1 LKIEKQ
7 KQQAELKLRMNELM
21 MRVQEIEE
29 LKPKQD
35 VKGVI
40 SYFDIIKAD
49 VRRRK
54 QELEVLKETYFDNV
68 AKYKRLMHI
77 ESPPVYVPNV
87 RTVEQKRVEYKSVVR
102 SKKDMGFMKLPVTLS
117 EEVPVDDFKLLTEVE
132 DSLRKNLISFAV
144 NDLTF
149 LQETVQAKDLKNVL
163 SRRYDF
169 DLKLGIYECISVVA
183 EMKQNKLI
191 K

>member
-1 LKIEKQ
+1 
-7 KQQAELKLRMNELM
+7 
-21 MRVQEIEE
+21 
-29 LKPKQD
+29 
-35 VKGVI
+35 
-40 SYFDIIKAD
+40 
-49 VRRRK
+49 
-54 QELEVLKETYFDNV
+54 
-68 AKYKRLMHI
+68 MHI

-163 SRRYDF
+163 SRF
-169 DLKLGIYECISVVA
+169 
-183 EMKQNKLI
+183 
-191 K
+191 

>member
-1 LKIEKQ
+1 MKIEKQ

-54 QELEVLKETYFDNV
+54 QELEVLKETYF
-68 AKYKRLMHI
+68 
-77 ESPPVYVPNV
+77 
-87 RTVEQKRVEYKSVVR
+87 
-102 SKKDMGFMKLPVTLS
+102 
-117 EEVPVDDFKLLTEVE
+117 
-132 DSLRKNLISFAV
+132 
-144 NDLTF
+144 
-149 LQETVQAKDLKNVL
+149 
-163 SRRYDF
+163 
-169 DLKLGIYECISVVA
+169 
-183 EMKQNKLI
+183 
-191 K
+191 

>member
-1 LKIEKQ
+1 MKIEKQ